1 MSQELEQVREMVL
14 ESTCSLVNTPAFKAW
29 FQTQRANDGDIVVI
43 NNSFIYRKPLIK
55 TSKNTQYLCLK
66 VKGTESDPADVLVGQ
81 PGDLNSDFKLF
92 RAKSTNLP
100 PLQSLHQALQ
110 AEMKQLGR
118 LVFVLIGE
126 LQDLSAT
133 VPVNH
138 NRIKKLKFDPSA
150 GSTDVVA
157 DADNASKTII
167 VNRLT
172 DPESAWNAIKSKLE
186 QETGDDL
193 SSLEGPFEAAFERIQ
208 DEARLR
214 LILPS
219 PTASKSASSFIARL
233 RESVCEQ
240 RKLYEKA
247 LRKWT
252 KGGQGADDQLRE
264 MMRIAYN
271 FADDAIKVLQLLV
284 SIADLKGI
292 LLWCTIKEHFDVAEA
307 FRNLPWTKR
316 HKKPSLELYREI
328 ISGARN
334 RAFHSLLAFD
344 RTIEADLGGVG
355 VKARRLTLLP
365 AHGRRKSTV
374 VFDYEDRE
382 MVEILAELTRA
393 PEVAV
398 PFDFWQKNAV
408 VMESFEKLLASTDN
422 ALWALNRTRREEGR
436 EAS

>member
-1 MSQELEQVREMVL
+1 MSAKRNEVQQMVL
-14 ESTCSLVNTPAFKAW
+14 TGVRNLVDARGFKEW
-29 FQTQRANDGDIVVI
+29 FQTQRANHGDIVVI

-55 TSKNTQYLCLK
+55 TSKNTHYLCLK
-66 VKGTESDPADVLVGQ
+66 VKGTEPDPADVLVCQ

-92 RAKSTNLP
+92 SAKSSNLP
-100 PLQSLHQALQ
+100 PLEALDQALQ
-110 AEMKQLGR
+110 AEMKRLGR

-126 LQDLSAT
+126 LQDLPAT

-138 NRIKKLKFDPSA
+138 NSVKKLKFDPSA
-150 GSTDVVA
+150 GSQDVVA
-157 DADNASKTII
+157 DADNGSKAII
-167 VNRLT
+167 VNQLT
-172 DPESAWNAIKSKLE
+172 DPESAWNAIKPKLE
-186 QETGDDL
+186 REIGDDL
-193 SSLEGPFEAAFERIQ
+193 SGLEVAFGAAFERLQ

-219 PTASKSASSFIARL
+219 PTASKTATSFIARL

-240 RKLYEKA
+240 RKLYEEA
-247 LRKWT
+247 LRKWAR
-252 KGGQGADDQLRE
+252 GGQAADGHLRE

-284 SIADLKGI
+284 SVADLKGI
-292 LLWCTIKEHFDVAEA
+292 LLWCTIEEHFDVAEA
-307 FRNLPWTKR
+307 FRNLPWKKS

-334 RAFHSLLAFD
+334 RAFHNLLAFD
-344 RTIEADLGGVG
+344 RTIEADLGGVD

-374 VFDYEDRE
+374 AFDYEDRE
-382 MVEILAELTRA
+382 MVESLTELTRA

-398 PFDFWQKNAV
+398 PFDFWKKNAV
-408 VMESFEKLLASTDN
+408 VMESFEKLLASTED
-422 ALWALNRTRREEGR
+422 ALWALNRARG
-436 EAS
+436 

>member
-1 MSQELEQVREMVL
+1 MSAKLNEVRQMVL
-14 ESTCSLVNTPAFKAW
+14 TSVRNLVDAPAFKDW
-29 FQTQRANDGDIVVI
+29 FQTQRANHGDIIVI

-55 TSKNTQYLCLK
+55 TSKNSQYLCLK
-66 VKGTESDPADVLVGQ
+66 VKDTEPDAADVLVGQ

-92 RAKSTNLP
+92 SARSSNLP
-100 PLQSLHQALQ
+100 PREALDQALL
-110 AEMKQLGR
+110 AEMKRLGR

-126 LQDLSAT
+126 LQDLPST

-138 NRIKKLKFDPSA
+138 KSVKKLKFDPSA
-150 GSTDVVA
+150 GSQDVVA
-157 DADNASKTII
+157 DADGSKTII
-167 VNRLT
+167 VDQLT
-172 DPESAWNAIKSKLE
+172 DPESAWNAIKPKLE

-193 SSLEGPFEAAFERIQ
+193 SSLEVAFGAAFERLQ

-219 PTASKSASSFIARL
+219 PTASKTTTSFIARL
-233 RESVCEQ
+233 RASVCKQ
-240 RKLYEKA
+240 RKLYEEA
-247 LRKWT
+247 LGEWT
-252 KGGQGADDQLRE
+252 RGGQGADGHLRE

-271 FADDAIKVLQLLV
+271 FADDAIKVLKLLV
-284 SIADLKGI
+284 SVADLKAV

-307 FRNLPWTKR
+307 FRNLPWKKS

-334 RAFHSLLAFD
+334 RAFHNLLAFD
-344 RTIEADLGGVG
+344 RTIEADLGGVD

-374 VFDYEDRE
+374 AFDYEDRE
-382 MVEILAELTRA
+382 MVEILTELTRA

-398 PFDFWQKNAV
+398 PFDFWKKNAD
-408 VMESFEKLLASTDN
+408 VMESFEKLLASTED
-422 ALWALNRTRREEGR
+422 ALWALNRARG
-436 EAS
+436 